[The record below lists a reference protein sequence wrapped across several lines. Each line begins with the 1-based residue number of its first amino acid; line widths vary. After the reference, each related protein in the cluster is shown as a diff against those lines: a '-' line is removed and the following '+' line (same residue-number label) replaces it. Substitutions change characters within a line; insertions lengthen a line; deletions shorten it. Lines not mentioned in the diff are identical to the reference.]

1 MKKYLFL
8 VMLLPVLLFGQT
20 TKYNYPP
27 TYQWTTSGTNLY
39 YLLGNVGIGTSSP
52 TTPLMVNGVISA
64 SGGNSTLWNDCLTI
78 SSAQSVT
85 GAKIFM
91 ANKLLLDANG
101 YGTRTLT
108 LLATGTLV
116 SKTITFPDANG
127 TVALT
132 SNIPTDIMTLTTG
145 QDVLGIKTYHDGTLK
160 LLNAGETYSTILKA
174 RVSSSI
180 KNINFP
186 DSSGTVALLS
196 NCGTPGNYVTLT
208 NDQDISGAKSFYPA
222 ALKIYSTGNT
232 AQTVLSSLA
241 SHAMIRTIDF
251 PDASGTVALT
261 SDLPASSQWTT
272 SGTAIYYTTGR
283 VGVGITNPHQIF
295 ENKGTFQTT
304 GGLIELNDS
313 SNYDTKINTGT
324 STGSITLGGTA
335 SGEKTV
341 NVGSST
347 GASILNL
354 YSGAGGMNLTG
365 GGDLTMSAAGT
376 IYLGGN
382 YAQVL
387 NVGTQA
393 YNKTVNVGS
402 TNTTSTTNVSSG
414 SGAINLNVGNS
425 QPTNINTG
433 TNTGTVTI
441 GGSATIV
448 NISTGSGTGAITLG
462 GNGTQTIGIGNSG
475 LGAKT
480 TTIGNTVSGT
490 QTDIKTYYPGISVP
504 VYSRLTGD
512 VSTTSTSL
520 VDITGLSIAL
530 VASAVY
536 EFEANLIVTVSNN
549 TGGTSYGVQYSSSGA
564 NVYSTIIGTYSA
576 SAAASGK
583 IVALN
588 TASAAYLSGANN
600 TGEILIKGI
609 FTTGANGGNITIQHL
624 KVSSGTSYV
633 NNGSFLKVTR
643 IS

>member
-1 MKKYLFL
+1 MEA
-8 VMLLPVLLFGQT
+8 P
-20 TKYNYPP
+20 
-27 TYQWTTSGTNLY
+27 
-39 YLLGNVGIGTSSP
+39 
-52 TTPLMVNGVISA
+52 
-64 SGGNSTLWNDCLTI
+64 
-78 SSAQSVT
+78 
-85 GAKIFM
+85 
-91 ANKLLLDANG
+91 
-101 YGTRTLT
+101 
-108 LLATGTLV
+108 
-116 SKTITFPDANG
+116 
-127 TVALT
+127 
-132 SNIPTDIMTLTTG
+132 
-145 QDVLGIKTYHDGTLK
+145 
-160 LLNAGETYSTILKA
+160 
-174 RVSSSI
+174 
-180 KNINFP
+180 
-186 DSSGTVALLS
+186 
-196 NCGTPGNYVTLT
+196 
-208 NDQDISGAKSFYPA
+208 
-222 ALKIYSTGNT
+222 
-232 AQTVLSSLA
+232 
-241 SHAMIRTIDF
+241 
-251 PDASGTVALT
+251 
-261 SDLPASSQWTT
+261 
-272 SGTAIYYTTGR
+272 
-283 VGVGITNPHQIF
+283 
-295 ENKGTFQTT
+295 
-304 GGLIELNDS
+304 
-313 SNYDTKINTGT
+313 
-324 STGSITLGGTA
+324 
-335 SGEKTV
+335 
-341 NVGSST
+341 
-347 GASILNL
+347 
-354 YSGAGGMNLTG
+354 
-365 GGDLTMSAAGT
+365 
-376 IYLGGN
+376 
-382 YAQVL
+382 
-387 NVGTQA
+387 
-393 YNKTVNVGS
+393 
-402 TNTTSTTNVSSG
+402 NTTSTSNISSG
-414 SGAINLNVGNS
+414 SGGINFNVGNS

>member
-241 SHAMIRTIDF
+241 SHAMSRTIDF

-295 ENKGTFQTT
+295 ENKGTFQSA

-324 STGSITLGGTA
+324 STGAVTIGGTA
-335 SGEKTV
+335 NQTIDIGVGAAVKTV
-341 NVGSST
+341 
-347 GASILNL
+347 SI
-354 YSGAGGMNLTG
+354 
-365 GGDLTMSAAGT
+365 
-376 IYLGGN
+376 
-382 YAQVL
+382 
-387 NVGTQA
+387 
-393 YNKTVNVGS
+393 GS
-402 TNTTSTTNVSSG
+402 TNTTSTSNISSG
-414 SGAINLNVGNS
+414 SGGINFNVGNS